1 MNGSVTIKTV
11 ASCEVV
17 GIGCACFT
25 AAAASP
31 LPPPQPTPPQPRTV
45 AIEASRLRTTSGSK
59 PPSSDLIYWCR
70 SPTNAVGPQ
79 TSFRLP
85 GNGCRGATADCRKF
99 LVSALLLSSETDE
112 RRPCAFLFKSFF
124 SFFCLNPRQS
134 QDSAPRHGVVSRSPP
149 SPWSRSLGTSA
160 SCDTSSGSSCS
171 GSALTTVGGRRSLAC
186 LDHRRFMRYCTR
198 RSRRRQARMAGPCL
212 PVAQTRVC
220 TPCSR
225 L

>member
-1 MNGSVTIKTV
+1 MNGSVTINTV

-25 AAAASP
+25 AKAASP

-45 AIEASRLRTTSGSK
+45 TIEASRLRTTSGSK
-59 PPSSDLIYWCR
+59 PPSSDLIFSKRRRPICQR
-70 SPTNAVGPQ
+70 T
-79 TSFRLP
+79 FRLP

-198 RSRRRQARMAGPCL
+198 RSRRRQARMAGLCL
-212 PVAQTRVC
+212 LVAQTRVC
-220 TPCSR
+220 TPCSS